1 SANGTFVNGRPV
13 RGQVHLKS
21 GDMVSLGG
29 FKIRFMEEAP
39 EDERFKIEAGKV
51 DLDRLQKEGAI
62 LELDK
67 AEAADGHLKNFEIL
81 YEVGVTLARSRSVE
95 EVTSAA
101 LELLFKIDQV
111 HRAGVVLWDEKKS
124 AFLSPELHVRNAGR
138 ASSMGGAYDP
148 SKLLMSQTILRR
160 VRKENR
166 PLLVRD
172 AKSEE
177 SLDNAMSIVRAGIQ
191 AAFCSPLTYQG
202 RFLGILYADNL
213 AQPDAFSEADF
224 RLFTSIAA
232 QTGLALATA
241 VANRDLIEREV
252 EKQALARYVPPQV
265 AELVLN
271 AGGAARLN
279 GDLQPVT
286 VLYADIR
293 GFTTISEKMDAR
305 EVVAMLRQFF
315 STMSAEIISCNGTV
329 DKFIG
334 DCIMALFG
342 APVHSYHA
350 VREGLEAAI
359 GMQRRM
365 TIFNDERVQ
374 RGLSPIQIGIG
385 LHCGPAV
392 VGNIGSEDRVQ
403 YTAIG
408 DTVNVAARLVSTA
421 GPGQILASDAVRLAL
436 PDHPGFE
443 LLGDVGLKG
452 RATRVTIFSVRWNEQ
467 PAAV

>member
-1 SANGTFVNGRPV
+1 
-13 RGQVHLKS
+13 
-21 GDMVSLGG
+21 
-29 FKIRFMEEAP
+29 
-39 EDERFKIEAGKV
+39 
-51 DLDRLQKEGAI
+51 
-62 LELDK
+62 
-67 AEAADGHLKNFEIL
+67 
-81 YEVGVTLARSRSVE
+81 
-95 EVTSAA
+95 
-101 LELLFKIDQV
+101 
-111 HRAGVVLWDEKKS
+111 
-124 AFLSPELHVRNAGR
+124 
-138 ASSMGGAYDP
+138 
-148 SKLLMSQTILRR
+148 
-160 VRKENR
+160 
-166 PLLVRD
+166 
-172 AKSEE
+172 
-177 SLDNAMSIVRAGIQ
+177 
-191 AAFCSPLTYQG
+191 
-202 RFLGILYADNL
+202 
-213 AQPDAFSEADF
+213 
-224 RLFTSIAA
+224 
-232 QTGLALATA
+232 
-241 VANRDLIEREV
+241 
-252 EKQALARYVPPQV
+252 
-265 AELVLN
+265 
-271 AGGAARLN
+271 
-279 GDLQPVT
+279 VT